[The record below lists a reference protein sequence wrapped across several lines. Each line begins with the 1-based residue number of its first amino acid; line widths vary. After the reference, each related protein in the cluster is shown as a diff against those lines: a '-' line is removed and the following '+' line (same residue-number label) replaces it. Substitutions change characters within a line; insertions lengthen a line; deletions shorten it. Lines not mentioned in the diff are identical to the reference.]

1 MYQKS
6 IFMADRN
13 KYSSDWLFIVKSYLR
28 DYLCKHKASDEYDNN
43 ILVII
48 IEKWI
53 NKHLYSDHYP
63 YLLWFAL
70 RELLLVKFENVPTF
84 NDVVDTVLA
93 NRDDFM
99 NAWSDHAAI
108 FEHAGRIAT
117 SLYDSSHAGHYI
129 TADDVKEMIITNKYN
144 FHKAIYDV
152 IDVAKELLEIYG
164 KLDEE
169 NHIDFGDMYPICI
182 SGNIHSRSVYNDDD
196 KFFEQHHH
204 HCISE
209 QLRSLRVYLQKCI
222 KEDKVCDTGVSEY
235 RIELPDYIRAYLLN
249 IHSNNFSALCYSMWY
264 TTRMMFMTA
273 GEGYVYKHAICD
285 LNVVVKIYH
294 IDLSKCS
301 GCNIDGVNYE
311 LYANYCS
318 DCTDD
323 YRHIYHN
330 IMFIQQR
337 LHDDVYK
344 IGKDSL
350 AFPGSILF
358 VPLELD

>member
-1 MYQKS
+1 
-6 IFMADRN
+6 MADRN

-28 DYLCKHKASDEYDNN
+28 DYMCKHKAIDEYDNN

-48 IEKWI
+48 IERWI
-53 NKHLYSDHYP
+53 NQHLYHDHYP

-99 NAWSDHAAI
+99 NAWSDHVAVV
-108 FEHAGRIAT
+108 EQAGRIAT
-117 SLYDSSHAGHYI
+117 SLHDSSHAGYYI

-169 NHIDFGDMYPICI
+169 NHIDFGDMYPTCI
-182 SGNIHSRSVYNDDD
+182 SGNIHSRSVYNDDE

-204 HCISE
+204 NCISE

-249 IHSNNFSALCYSMWY
+249 IHSNNFSALCYNMWY

-285 LNVVVKIYH
+285 LNTVVKIYH

-301 GCNIDGVNYE
+301 GCNIDGVNYK

-344 IGKDSL
+344 FGKDSIL

>member
-1 MYQKS
+1 
-6 IFMADRN
+6 MADRN

-28 DYLCKHKASDEYDNN
+28 DYMCKHKASDEYDNN
-43 ILVII
+43 VLVII
-48 IEKWI
+48 IERWI
-53 NKHLYSDHYP
+53 NQHLYHDHYP

-108 FEHAGRIAT
+108 FEQAG
-117 SLYDSSHAGHYI
+117 HAGHYI

-169 NHIDFGDMYPICI
+169 NHIDFGDTYPICI

-301 GCNIDGVNYE
+301 GCNIDGVNYN